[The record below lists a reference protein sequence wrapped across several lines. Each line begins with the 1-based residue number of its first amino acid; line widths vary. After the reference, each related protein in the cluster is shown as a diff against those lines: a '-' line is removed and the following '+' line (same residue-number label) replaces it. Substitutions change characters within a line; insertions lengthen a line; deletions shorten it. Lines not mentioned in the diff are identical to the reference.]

1 MDALFLIIGFFA
13 VAFAAQRSQRRQ
25 WAQQVSTM

>member
-1 MDALFLIIGFFA
+1 MDVLFPIIGFFA
-13 VAFAAQRSQRRQ
+13 VAFAAQRLQRQ